1 MSLGSKSELIKY
13 KDTFREVIGA
23 VWRGFEYAYDN
34 PGSESVERIETV
46 TGQWRVVMVRYP
58 ERKGLERRSPPG

>member
-1 MSLGSKSELIKY
+1 MSEKTDLIRY
-13 KDTFREVIGA
+13 KNTFREVIGA

-34 PGSESVERIETV
+34 PGSESVERVDTD

-58 ERKGLERRSPPG
+58 ERRGLERRSPPQ